1 MTFRTES
8 LWRATHQLRRFAPL
22 AGDRIADVVVVG
34 CGISGLTAAVLLA
47 RSGQRVSVIERD
59 HIGSGE
65 TGNTTAHLTEAV
77 DARYQTLV
85 KDFGEENAR
94 LVAASK
100 RAAIDRIAAFT
111 RADGADCGF
120 SYVPGYLYTE
130 RRSDLEW
137 LSAELDAARLAGCRV
152 ERVDRA
158 PLPFDTAGAI
168 RWERQAQVHATAYL
182 NMLVRE
188 ATGHG
193 VRVYENTR

>member
-65 TGNTTAHLTEAV
+65 TGNTTSHLTEAV

-85 KDFGEENAR
+85 KDFGEENAS
-94 LVAASK
+94 LVAAST
-100 RAAIDRIAAFT
+100 RAAVDRVEAFLHET
-111 RADGADCGF
+111 GHDAGLSR
-120 SYVPGYLYTE
+120 VPGFLYTE
-130 RRSDLEW
+130 RSRDVVW
-137 LSAELDAARLAGCRV
+137 VADGRRA
-152 ERVDRA
+152 A
-158 PLPFDTAGAI
+158 PLGGCAG
-168 RWERQAQVHATAYL
+168 RWE
-182 NMLVRE
+182 
-188 ATGHG
+188 G
-193 VRVYENTR
+193 